1 MRIIISI
8 LLIVC
13 FSLVGASQKID
24 SVKVEKLYQQIL
36 QSKQD
41 TSLVQLY
48 INLGEEYGKIKSDSN
63 YVIGNKLLRLAEK
76 LDHKVGVGSAYHF
89 LGSYYYDNSNYKEA
103 LKFLNKA
110 YTYRDEFVS
119 HRSAVNSSMMIGN
132 IYNTKGDYE
141 KAYEQYFRC
150 LEVYESEN
158 DSAGMSMLYSNIGL
172 VYQSRKQFEIAEE
185 YYFKGLE
192 MDTLMGSRKQAAI
205 VLNNIG
211 GLYELQEKYDTALYY
226 FQQAMDIY
234 IEIDYKGGLAHGY
247 NNIGIIHYYK
257 GDPEKCLE
265 YFVKSLMIREIE
277 GNTMD
282 ISQSLNNIGVFHMY
296 EENFDLAIDYSLR
309 SLEMAKKDGLKE
321 EISEA
326 NLNLYESYN
335 SKKDFK
341 NAVEYL
347 FAYSQ
352 SKDSLYSE
360 KSEKLIEEMSAK
372 YDIEKKQK
380 ALELKDIEIQQQN
393 TDLAAKVAEQKMF
406 FIGIGALVLLIIFFI
421 YWFVEKKKAHQI
433 LELQKHKIE
442 EKNTEIMDSIAYAK
456 RIQNALLQSEQH
468 VSNNFPPHFIL
479 FKPKDVV
486 SGDFYWVAEKQGKL
500 YLAVADCTGHGVPG
514 AFMSMLGIAFL
525 NEITARENALTP
537 GDILDQLR
545 DKIIK
550 ELNQTGEIEDSKD
563 GMDISMIQMD
573 LKTKKVVWAGA
584 NNSLYI
590 IRQSEFDLESN
601 EKIISGNNGFQEI
614 KPNKQPIGFYDDMKP
629 FTNHEIELVEGDSMY
644 LFTDG
649 FPDQFGGLKGKKLKY
664 RVFKELLVRN
674 SQEEIEMQKL
684 LLSKFFENWRGEMS
698 QIDDV
703 CVIGLKL

>member
-1 MRIIISI
+1 MCRVVSI
-8 LLIVC
+8 VLFAI
-13 FSLVGASQKID
+13 FSFTGICQKID
-24 SVKVEKLYQQIL
+24 SIKVEKIYQQIA

-41 TSLVQLY
+41 SSIIRLY
-48 INLGEEYGKIKSDSN
+48 IELGKEYGKIKSDSN
-63 YVIGNKLLRLAEK
+63 YVIANKLLKLSEK
-76 LDHKVGVGSAYHF
+76 FDHKVGIGSAYHF
-89 LGSYYYDNSNYKEA
+89 LGNYYYDNSNYEEA
-103 LKFLNKA
+103 LKYLHKSYDF
-110 YTYRDEFVS
+110 REEFIS

-158 DSAGMSMLYSNIGL
+158 DSSGMSMVYSNIGL
-172 VYQSRKQFEIAEE
+172 VYQSRKQYEAAEE

-192 MDTLMGSRKQAAI
+192 MDTLMGSKKQAAI

-211 GLYELQEKYDTALYY
+211 GLYELQEKYDTALFY
-226 FQQAMDIY
+226 FQKAMDIY

-257 GDPEKCLE
+257 GNPEKCLA
-265 YFVKSLMIREIE
+265 YFVKSLMIRESE
-277 GNTMD
+277 GNNMD
-282 ISQSLNNIGVFHMY
+282 VSQSLNNIGVFHMY
-296 EENFDLAIDYSLR
+296 EENFDLAIEYSLR
-309 SLEMAKKDGLKE
+309 SLKIAKESGLRE

-335 SKKDFK
+335 NKTEYKK
-341 NAVEYL
+341 AVEYL
-347 FAYSQ
+347 LAYSQ

-380 ALELKDIEIQQQN
+380 TLELKDIEIQQQN
-393 TDLAAKVAEQKMF
+393 ADLSAKVAEQKMF
-406 FIGIGALVLLIIFFI
+406 FVGIGALVLLIIFFI
-421 YWFVEKKKAHQI
+421 YWFVEKKKSHQN
-433 LELQKHKIE
+433 LEIQKHKIE
-442 EKNTEIMDSIAYAK
+442 EKNTEIMDSINYAK

-468 VSNNFPPHFIL
+468 VSDNFPPHFIL

-486 SGDFYWVAEKQGKL
+486 SGDFYWAAEKQGKL

-525 NEITARENALTP
+525 NEITAKDTALTP

-545 DKIIK
+545 EKIIK
-550 ELNQTGEIEDSKD
+550 ELNQTGKIEDSKD
-563 GMDISMIQMD
+563 GMDISMVQID
-573 LKTKKVVWAGA
+573 LKTKKMVWAGA
-584 NNSLYI
+584 NNSLYF
-590 IRQSEFDLESN
+590 IRQSEFDLES
-601 EKIISGNNGFQEI
+601 EDKIVTGSNGFYEI
-614 KPNKQPIGFYDDMKP
+614 KPNSQPIGFYDNMKP
-629 FTNHEIELVEGDSMY
+629 FTNHEIELTKGDMMY

-649 FPDQFGGLKGKKLKY
+649 YPDQFGGIKGKKLKY
-664 RVFKELLVRN
+664 RVFKELLVKN

-684 LLSKFFENWRGEMS
+684 LLSKFFQNWRGEMS
-698 QIDDV
+698 QVDDV